1 MKYPEITVSH
11 KRNLDPACTPFC
23 VEHVGP
29 DADDGLH
36 IHDFHQLT
44 MITRG
49 SGVLV
54 LNGTGY
60 PVRAGDVYVIGSYS
74 AHYLKDMRGLEF
86 TNVLFYLR
94 DLEPYCRELQ
104 SCESFQALFYLQP
117 TPDQKGRPSNMFSLD
132 YGEMETVNRLLSQ
145 LLEEQKDQR
154 PGQMLMIQSLFLSL
168 IVTLCRAYRTND
180 QAAPSFGF
188 SMGRIIRYLE
198 EHCEEPLT
206 LADLAR
212 ESAMTERQLRH
223 QFSRLCGC
231 TPLQYLWNLR
241 IRKACYYLAATDLPI
256 TEIAARVGFE
266 DNNYFSRKFRQAMSM
281 TPREYRNHSRG
292 TPETAEPTAP

>member
-23 VEHVGP
+23 VEHGGP
-29 DADDGLH
+29 NADDGLH

-54 LNGTGY
+54 LNGIGY
-60 PVRAGDVYVIGSYS
+60 PVRAGDVYVIGSFS
-74 AHYLKDMRGLEF
+74 AHCLKDMRNLEF

-104 SCESFQALFYLQP
+104 DCESFQTLFYLQP
-117 TPDQKGRPSNMFSLD
+117 TLEQRTRPSNMFSLD
-132 YGEMETVNRLLSQ
+132 YGEMEAVSRLLTQ
-145 LLEEQKDQR
+145 LLEEQKSQQ
-154 PGQMLMIQSLFLSL
+154 PGRLLLIQSLFLTL
-168 IVTLCRAYRTND
+168 IVTLCRAYPSD
-180 QAAPSFGF
+180 APAPSAAVSLGQTVRF
-188 SMGRIIRYLE
+188 LE
-198 EHCEEPLT
+198 EHCAEPLT

-292 TPETAEPTAP
+292 TPETAEPAAP

>member
-1 MKYPEITVSH
+1 MKYQEITVSH

-23 VEHVGP
+23 VEHCGP

-60 PVRAGDVYVIGSYS
+60 PVRAGDVYVIGSFS
-74 AHYLKDMRGLEF
+74 AHYLKDMRSLEF

-104 SCESFQALFYLQP
+104 SYESFQTLFYLQP
-117 TPDQKGRPSNMFSLD
+117 TLEHQARPSNMFSLD
-132 YGEMETVNRLLSQ
+132 YEEIEAVNRLLSQ
-145 LLEEQKDQR
+145 LLDEQKSQR
-154 PGQMLMIQSLFLSL
+154 PGRLLMIQSLFLTL
-168 IVTLCRAYRTND
+168 IVTLCRAYRSDTQ
-180 QAAPSFGF
+180 QAPPSFAF
-188 SMGRIIRYLE
+188 SLGEILRYLE
-198 EHCEEPLT
+198 EHCAEPLT

-212 ESAMTERQLRH
+212 KSAMTERQLRH
-223 QFSRLCGC
+223 QFSQLCGC

-241 IRKACYYLAATDLPI
+241 IRKACYYLASTDLPI
-256 TEIAARVGFE
+256 TEIAVLVGFE
-266 DNNYFSRKFRQAMSM
+266 DNNYFSRKFRQSLSM

-292 TPETAEPTAP
+292 GFPDPSD